1 MEMDEFVRIFDDI
14 QKPDE
19 TPEECLAVKI
29 EEVTRELVRVFKG
42 DVWFHEDI
50 IYSEYDVINWLKK
63 NRPEFYKRALEQPE
77 TVEGNDNL
85 VDALKA
91 LGLWK
96 EWIDVDEDELR
107 TPEDRNRWKGEQKR
121 L

>member
-1 MEMDEFVRIFDDI
+1 MDDTYVRIFDDI
-14 QKPDE
+14 RKSDE
-19 TPEECLAVKI
+19 TPEDRLAVKI
-29 EEVTRELVRVFKG
+29 EEITWELVRVFKG
-42 DVWFHEDI
+42 DVWFHDDI
-50 IYSEYDVINWLKK
+50 IYSEYDVVNWLKE
-63 NRPEFYKRALEQPE
+63 NRPEFYKKALVQPE

-96 EWIDVDEDELR
+96 EWIDVEEDELR
-107 TPEDRNRWKGEQKR
+107 SSEDRERWKGEQKR